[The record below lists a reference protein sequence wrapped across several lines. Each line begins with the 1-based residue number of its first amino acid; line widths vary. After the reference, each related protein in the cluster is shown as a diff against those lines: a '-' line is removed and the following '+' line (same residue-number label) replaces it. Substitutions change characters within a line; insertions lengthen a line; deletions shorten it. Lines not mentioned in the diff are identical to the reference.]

1 MTSFSKKDLQVE
13 KEKIKIEFPLIFK
26 QHILLVKDL
35 LQVRVK
41 GIFLSDRH
49 FVTYVLWN
57 WNQPKAPRTL

>member
-49 FVTYVLWN
+49 FVTHVLWN